1 MSSGVMA
8 GMGILKIPLFINNEY
23 DFKNDLKRWEAE
35 GNNDSI
41 RNLENIIDTIV
52 KLAIMFS
59 GY

>member
-1 MSSGVMA
+1 MA